1 MLRLSI
7 APVGKSEYISAS
19 EARDEYEANVK
30 KWYEK
35 EKSYRTQANLEFA
48 KFHHADNLRDM
59 SPLFDLKIRKG
70 SYHTFRMKASERLYL
85 SVRTDD
91 EPIV

>member
-1 MLRLSI
+1 MTE
-7 APVGKSEYISAS
+7 SENISAS
-19 EARDEYEANVK
+19 EARDHYEANVK

-35 EKSYRTQANLEFA
+35 EESYRTQANEEFA
-48 KFHHADNLRDM
+48 KFHHAEYLRDM

>member
-1 MLRLSI
+1 MTE
-7 APVGKSEYISAS
+7 SEHISAS

-35 EKSYRTQANLEFA
+35 EESYRTQANLDFA
-48 KFHHADNLRDM
+48 KLHHADNLRDM
-59 SPLFDLKIRKG
+59 SPLGDLKIRKG
-70 SYHTFRMKASERLYL
+70 KDHTFSMKTFKRLYL